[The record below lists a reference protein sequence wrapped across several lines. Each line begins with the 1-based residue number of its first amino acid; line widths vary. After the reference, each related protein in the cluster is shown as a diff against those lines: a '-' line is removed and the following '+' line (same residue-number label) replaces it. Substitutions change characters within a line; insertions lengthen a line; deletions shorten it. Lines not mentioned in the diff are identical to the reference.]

1 MKPSPHAVRGA
12 VRRCLALLLCWSQIG
27 SLSAPALA
35 APAQEPLLGRSGDA
49 VLPNVMFTLDDSG
62 SMSWNVM
69 PEQALEFGTDKH
81 MKLHPDEPDEQFIS
95 GVYVNTGVLIPY
107 QYEGTV
113 ATRLDDWM
121 NARQRSSAWNRIY
134 YDPEIRYR
142 PWTQADGT
150 LWPQATPAAAR
161 VDPIRTS
168 WGTVN
173 LIGETQL
180 TNKVCYT
187 NSSSTPVCGSQ
198 ANERIAPATWY
209 DYIGPSMVSMT
220 FAQRD
225 AATRNAANF
234 SRVRIMDQATFDHG
248 PGRTDCAEVSA
259 GVRQC
264 TQAQEYQNFANWY
277 TYSHKRYSQAVTAL
291 SAAFAAQ
298 DEGRMRLGYGRLN
311 ATFSFTPSLGLTPRS
326 IDGSSDKYNT
336 IERGVRL
343 YDSTTRTA
351 LFNWLFNTEPA
362 GATPL
367 PGAQDD
373 VGRYFSRSDDR
384 GPWGKMPGTADP
396 TPHLACRKSYH
407 ILMTD
412 GEWNTDRFLPEG
424 SPAWTTN
431 VDNQSGPTITGPGG
445 QSWQYVPAAP
455 FKDTV
460 SRTLADV
467 AMYYWNRDLRPG
479 LDNRVPTTAE
489 DPAFWQNLTTYTIGF
504 GVSGLLSYPSDLPA
518 LVAGTRQWTDPYSG
532 AAGPIDDLWHAAV
545 NGRGRHLSAQNGTE
559 LTEALGG
566 ILADIVRRSGGVAGV
581 SVNGR
586 ALAAGTRK
594 FVPSYLTGAW
604 SGNLTAFG
612 VLADGTTSAE
622 VWNANDKL
630 PAHAARTIVVG
641 TGSSSAPRAIPFNWA
656 SLAAAPAVKSAL
668 GGGATEPVVNWLR
681 GDRSQ
686 EGLGLRVREGL
697 IGDIVNS
704 TPVHVRDGF
713 NGRYQQLPVGTSG
726 RDSYAA
732 FLETKKARQ
741 GLVWFGANDGML
753 HAVRASDGV
762 EVFAFI
768 PNAVLGHLAD
778 LASTGYQHRFY
789 VDGPL
794 TESDAWIGGAWKN
807 VLVGSTGAGARS
819 VFALDV
825 TNPAS
830 ISTGSVLWELDATSQ
845 PELGHVL
852 APIEVGRLR
861 DGRWAAVFGNG
872 YDSASQQAS
881 LFIVDL
887 ADGSLI
893 KRLDTEA
900 GSASSPNGLGGV
912 RVVRDGQQTLVGAYA
927 GDLLGNVWKF
937 DLSAD
942 AADGWSVGLGGS
954 PLHVLERADGTPQ
967 AVTAAPAVISH
978 PSGGNM
984 VLVGTGKLFEE
995 GDQDSTAAEALYGL
1009 WDQQKLEERADG
1021 SWGWSSGTAI
1031 ASAARVKAG
1040 SLNAID
1046 GTDFFTITAP
1056 SLDWSVDRGWSL
1068 PLSMA
1073 ASQRVTHA
1081 PQLVTGLALFETVVP
1096 VTGAGNTDPCDARAG
1111 ADGYN
1116 LLIDPIGGA
1125 MSGSPVLD
1133 ITSDGV
1139 IDSDDA
1145 AVGGWKTSGWGG
1157 ASIVLRDPP
1166 RAVCTGSGCTAAPPS
1181 PCPAGQ
1187 VRSNLQNT
1195 GAGGTNV
1202 CVTVP
1207 GPQRWW
1213 WRQVENP

>member
-1 MKPSPHAVRGA
+1 MKTSPQTLRTAA
-12 VRRCLALLLCWSQIG
+12 RRSLALLLCWGQIV
-27 SLSAPALA
+27 PALA
-35 APAQEPLLGRSGDA
+35 APAQEPLLGRSGGA

-69 PEQALEFGTDKH
+69 PEQALEFGSDKH
-81 MKLHPDEPDEQFIS
+81 MKLHPGEPDEQFVG
-95 GVYVNTGVLIPY
+95 GVYTASGALHRYPY
-107 QYEGTV
+107 AGTV
-113 ATRLDDWM
+113 ATRLNDWM

-134 YDPEIRYR
+134 YDPEVRYQ

-150 LWPQATPAAAR
+150 LKPAANPAAAQI
-161 VDPIRTS
+161 DPINTA

-173 LIGETQL
+173 LKGETVYSG
-180 TNKVCYT
+180 NICYT
-187 NSSSTPVCGSQ
+187 NSSSAPTCGARTNEPV
-198 ANERIAPATWY
+198 APATWY
-209 DYIGPSMVSMT
+209 NYIGPSMASMT

-225 AATRNAANF
+225 TATRNAANF
-234 SRVRIMDQATFDHG
+234 TRVRIMDHATFNHG
-248 PGRTDCAEVSA
+248 EGRTDCAEVST

-277 TYSHKRYSQAVTAL
+277 TWNHKRYSQAVTAL

-298 DEGRMRLGYGRLN
+298 DAGRMRFGYGRLN
-311 ATFSFTPSLGLTPRS
+311 ATFSFSPAPTATPILTPRTV
-326 IDGSSDKYNT
+326 DGSSDKYNT

-343 YDSTTRTA
+343 YDATTRAA
-351 LFNWLFNTEPA
+351 LFNWLFTTQPM
-362 GATPL
+362 GATSL

-384 GPWGKMPGTADP
+384 GPWGKTPGTADA
-396 TPHLACRKSYH
+396 TSHLACRKSYH

-412 GEWNTDRFLPEG
+412 GEWNTDRFLPTA
-424 SPAWTTN
+424 SPAWAN
-431 VDNQSGPTITGPGG
+431 IDGQNGPVITGPGG
-445 QSWQYVPAAP
+445 QSWQYVPEAP

-460 SRTLADV
+460 SQTLADV

-504 GVSGLLSYPSDLPA
+504 GVSGLLNHPGDLPA
-518 LVAGTRQWTDPYSG
+518 LVAGTRQWTNPYG
-532 AAGPIDDLWHAAV
+532 DAAGLIDDLWHAAV
-545 NGRGRHLSAQNGTE
+545 NGRGRHLSAQNGPE
-559 LTEALGG
+559 LTKALRG
-566 ILADIVRRSGGVAGV
+566 ILADIVRRSGGTAGV
-581 SVNGR
+581 SVSGR

-594 FVPSYLTGAW
+594 FVPSYLTGDW
-604 SGNLTAFG
+604 SGNLTAFS
-612 VLADGTTSAE
+612 VLADGTTGAE
-622 VWNANDKL
+622 IWNANAKL
-630 PAHAARTIVVG
+630 PAHTARNIVVG
-641 TGSSSAPRAIPFNWA
+641 TGSSSAPRAIPFTWT
-656 SLAAAPAVKSAL
+656 SLGAAPAVMSAL
-668 GGGATEPVVNWLR
+668 GGSATEPVVNWLR
-681 GDRSQ
+681 GDRGQ
-686 EGLGLRVREGL
+686 EGIGLRVRQAL
-697 IGDIVNS
+697 IGDVVNS
-704 TPVHVRDGF
+704 TPIHVKDAF
-713 NGRYQQLPVGTSG
+713 NGRYQQMPAGTPG

-732 FLETKKARQ
+732 FLDTKKARD

-768 PNAVLGHLAD
+768 PNAVLGHLAA
-778 LASTGYQHRFY
+778 LSNPAYTHRY
-789 VDGPL
+789 TVDGPL
-794 TESDAWIGGAWKN
+794 TESDAWLGGAWKN

-825 TNPAS
+825 TTPTS
-830 ISTGSVLWELDATSQ
+830 PGTGSVLWELDAVSQ

-872 YDSASQQAS
+872 YDSASQKAS
-881 LFIVDL
+881 LFIVNL

-893 KRLDTEA
+893 KRLDTGA
-900 GSASSPNGLGGV
+900 GGASAPNGLGGV

-937 DLSAD
+937 DLGADSA
-942 AADGWSVGLGGS
+942 AGWKVSFDGS
-954 PLHVLERADGTPQ
+954 PLHVLKRADDSRQ
-967 AVTAAPAVISH
+967 AVTAAPAVVSH

-984 VLVGTGKLFEE
+984 VLVGTGRLFAD
-995 GDQDSTAAEALYGL
+995 GDQDSTASESLYGL
-1009 WDQQKLEERADG
+1009 WDQQKLAEQGDG
-1021 SWGWSSGTAI
+1021 SWRWSAGTAI
-1031 ASAARVKAG
+1031 ASADRVKAG
-1040 SLNAID
+1040 SLTVID
-1046 GTDFFTITAP
+1046 SSDYYTIAAP
-1056 SLDWSVDRGWSL
+1056 TINWAVDRGWSL

-1073 ASQRVTHA
+1073 LSQRVTQA

-1096 VTGAGNTDPCDARAG
+1096 VTSGSSEPCDARAG

-1116 LLIDPIGGA
+1116 LLIDPIGGG
-1125 MSGSPVLD
+1125 MSVSPVLD
-1133 ITSDGV
+1133 LNGDGM
-1139 IDSDDA
+1139 INSADA
-1145 AVGGWKTSGWGG
+1145 AIGGWKTSGWGG

-1166 RAVCTGSGCTAAPPS
+1166 RTLCTGSGCVAAPAS

-1187 VRSNLQNT
+1187 IRSNLQNT

-1213 WRQVENP
+1213 WRQVANP

>member
-1 MKPSPHAVRGA
+1 
-12 VRRCLALLLCWSQIG
+12 
-27 SLSAPALA
+27 
-35 APAQEPLLGRSGDA
+35 
-49 VLPNVMFTLDDSG
+49 MF
-62 SMSWNVM
+62 
-69 PEQALEFGTDKH
+69 K
-81 MKLHPDEPDEQFIS
+81 
-95 GVYVNTGVLIPY
+95 YV
-107 QYEGTV
+107 GTV
-113 ATRLDDWM
+113 ATRANDWM

-134 YDPEIRYR
+134 YDPEVRYR

-150 LWPQATPAAAR
+150 LRPQANPAAAR
-161 VDPIRTS
+161 IDPIRTE

-173 LIGETQL
+173 LIGETSFSGS
-180 TNKVCYT
+180 VCYA
-187 NSSSTPVCGSQ
+187 SGATPVCEPKS
-198 ANERIAPATWY
+198 NEPIAAATWY
-209 DYIGPSMVSMT
+209 QYTGPSMAAMT

-225 AATRNAANF
+225 TATRNAANF
-234 SRVRIMDQATFDHG
+234 TRVRIMDQATFNHG
-248 PGRTDCAEVSA
+248 PGRTDCAEVSV

-298 DEGRMRLGYGRLN
+298 EGERMRLGYGRLN
-311 ATFSFTPSLGLTPRS
+311 ATFSFSPPPTSNAILTPRT
-326 IDGSSDKYNT
+326 IDGSSDTYNT

-343 YDSTTRTA
+343 YDSATRTA
-351 LFNWLFNTEPA
+351 LFDWLFATVPK

-384 GPWGKMPGTADP
+384 GPWGKTPGTADP
-396 TPHLACRKSYH
+396 APHLACRKAYH

-412 GEWNTDRFLPEG
+412 GEWNTDRFLPTS
-424 SPAWTTN
+424 SPAWTN

-445 QSWQYVPAAP
+445 QSWQYQPAAP
-455 FKDTV
+455 FNDTV
-460 SRTLADV
+460 SQTLADV

-489 DPAFWQNLTTYTIGF
+489 DPAFWQHLTTYTIGF
-504 GVSGLLSYPSDLPA
+504 GVNGLLNYPNDLPA
-518 LVAGTRQWTDPYSG
+518 LTAGTKQWTNPYSD
-532 AAGPIDDLWHAAV
+532 AAGLVDDLWHAAV
-545 NGRGRHLSAQNGTE
+545 NGRGRHLSAQNGPE
-559 LTEALGG
+559 LTEALSG
-566 ILADIVRRSGGVAGV
+566 ILADIVRRSSGTAGV

-586 ALAAGTRK
+586 ALAAGTHK

-604 SGNLTAFG
+604 SGNLTAFS
-612 VLADGTTSAE
+612 VLADGTSGAQA
-622 VWNANDKL
+622 WNANDKL
-630 PAHAARTIVVG
+630 PAHAARHIVVG
-641 TGSSSAPRAIPFNWA
+641 TGSSATPRAIAFKWD
-656 SLAAAPAVKSAL
+656 SLNAAVKTAM
-668 GGGATEPVVNWLR
+668 GVGATEPVVNWLR
-681 GDRSQ
+681 GDRGQ

-713 NGRYQQLPVGTSG
+713 NGRYQQLPDGTPG
-726 RDSYAA
+726 RDAYAA

-741 GLVWFGANDGML
+741 GLIWFGANDGML

-768 PNAVLGHLAD
+768 PNAVLGHLAG
-778 LASTGYQHRFY
+778 LASPGYQHRFF

-794 TESDAWIGGAWKN
+794 TESDAWLGDAWKN

-819 VFALDV
+819 VFAVDATTPGSLG
-825 TNPAS
+825 
-830 ISTGSVLWELDATSQ
+830 TGSVLWELDASSQ
-845 PELGHVL
+845 SELGHVL

-872 YDSASQQAS
+872 YDSASKQAS

-893 KRLDTEA
+893 KRLDTGA
-900 GSASSPNGLGGV
+900 GDASSPNGLGGA
-912 RVVRDGQQTLVGAYA
+912 RVVRDGQQTIVGAYA

-942 AADGWSVGLGGS
+942 SAAGWAVGFEGS
-954 PLHVLERADGTPQ
+954 PLHVLKRADDSRQ

-978 PSGGNM
+978 PRGGNM
-984 VLVGTGKLFEE
+984 VLVGTGRLFEE
-995 GDQDSTAAEALYGL
+995 GDQNTTATEALYGL
-1009 WDQQKLEERADG
+1009 WDQQKLERRDDG
-1021 SWGWSSGTAI
+1021 AWRWSGGTAI
-1031 ASAARVKAG
+1031 PSAERVKAG
-1040 SLNAID
+1040 SLAAI
-1046 GTDFFTITAP
+1046 GSTDFFTITAP
-1056 SLDWSVDRGWSL
+1056 TIDWSVDRGWSL
-1068 PLSMA
+1068 PLTMA
-1073 ASQRVTHA
+1073 TSQRVTHT
-1081 PQLVTGLALFETVVP
+1081 PQLVTGLALFETVAP
-1096 VTGAGNTDPCDARAG
+1096 LSGGAGADPCEVRVG

-1116 LLIDPIGGA
+1116 LLIDPIGGT
-1125 MSGSPVLD
+1125 MSAKPVLD
-1133 ITSDGV
+1133 VTGNGT
-1139 IDSDDA
+1139 IDSADA

-1166 RAVCTGSGCTAAPPS
+1166 RPVCTGSGCTAAPPS
-1181 PCPAGQ
+1181 PCPPGQ
-1187 VRSNLQNT
+1187 IRSNLQNIS
-1195 GAGGTNV
+1195 AGGTNV

-1213 WRQVENP
+1213 WRQVGNP